1 MYTRPLNVQQLLE
14 AGDERPAARRT
25 AGLGRPEARL

>member
-1 MYTRPLNVQQLLE
+1 MFTRPLNVQQLLE
-14 AGDERPAARRT
+14 AREERSGARRA